1 MCPIESNV
9 NLPLQFLFIFTI
21 WQTPCGQSP
30 QNSPVAP
37 HASILPPRHLARA
50 TQAQARKHLHIHA
63 TGRSTF
69 GRPVEAESA
78 LTLIVDAV
86 ELLQRSRA
94 AGSVLD
100 SVVVAT
106 GEIGGFEKTHVNRGW
121 EWSWVSIGKRRVKG
135 KPINSDKGTTVWM
148 TDREGVTLN

>member
-1 MCPIESNV
+1 MFSTDFMQCVKQSQICAPIESNI
-9 NLPLQFLFIFTI
+9 NFPLQKIFFTI
-21 WQTPCGQSP
+21 WLTPCGQYP

-37 HASILPPRHLARA
+37 HASISPPRHLARF
-50 TQAQARKHLHIHA
+50 TQAQTEKLLHIHA

-86 ELLQRSRA
+86 ELLQRSQA

-106 GEIGGFEKTHVNRGW
+106 GEIGGFEKTHVSRG
-121 EWSWVSIGKRRVKG
+121 
-135 KPINSDKGTTVWM
+135 
-148 TDREGVTLN
+148 